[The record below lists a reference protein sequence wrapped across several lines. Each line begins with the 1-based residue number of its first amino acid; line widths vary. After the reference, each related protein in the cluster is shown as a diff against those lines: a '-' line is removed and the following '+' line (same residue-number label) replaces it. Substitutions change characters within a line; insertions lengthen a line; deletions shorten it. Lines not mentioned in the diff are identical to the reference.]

1 MTGAVIGSTIAQVLA
16 GILEGFARSGVT
28 QEELEAGKQAALTEL
43 ASMDAA
49 RLAQEAKEWRIAQ
62 GLET

>member
-1 MTGAVIGSTIAQVLA
+1 MTGKAIGIAVAKVVG
-16 GILEGFARSGVT
+16 GILEGLARSGVT
-28 QEELEAGKQAALTEL
+28 PEELEAAKQAALTEL

-62 GLET
+62 GLER

>member
-16 GILEGFARSGVT
+16 GILDGFARSGVT
-28 QEELEAGKQAALTEL
+28 PEELEAGKQAALTEL

>member
-1 MTGAVIGSTIAQVLA
+1 MTGVAIGATVVQVLA
-16 GILEGFARSGVT
+16 GLLEGFARSGVT
-28 QEELEAGKQAALTEL
+28 PEELEAAKQAALTEL